1 MQGQILNTF
10 FPAALACVLSSV
22 AACTLLSQMIV
33 LARIEV
39 SGRTSSFRGSRD
51 IAWKW

>member
-1 MQGQILNTF
+1 MQGQILNTS

-22 AACTLLSQMIV
+22 TACTLLSQIIV
-33 LARIEV
+33 LARTKV
-39 SGRTSSFRGSRD
+39 SGRTSCFTGSRD

>member
-1 MQGQILNTF
+1 MQGQILNTS

-22 AACTLLSQMIV
+22 AACTLLLQMIV

-39 SGRTSSFRGSRD
+39 SGRTSSFRESCD
-51 IAWKW
+51 LASKW